1 MTTATI
7 PTFAMVSTK
16 SLAELCKAK
25 APASAVLVWS
35 ALVSFDFHK
44 RGKCFPKISTI
55 KQLLGGDI
63 HERKIYWA
71 INWLREAG
79 FLKTNKRTS
88 SNRFDLSL
96 RKQTDFAKQ
105 YAPTKPATNSTPPAT
120 DDSRRENPKRERKP
134 FINKRKSRGLSKEKQ
149 AQLDKEKAITA
160 YCEEVA
166 CFFIASNAKIWPH
179 KIVEPPPPMFALDE
193 LYNELLRNDLLLYN
207 QAGASRCW
215 DWIKMAAKEF

>member
-7 PTFAMVSTK
+7 PTFAMVSTN

-63 HERKIYWA
+63 NERKIYWA
-71 INWLREAG
+71 INWLRDAG

-88 SNRFDLSL
+88 SNRFELSL

-105 YAPTKPATNSTPPAT
+105 YTKPEPATHSKPPAT
-120 DDSRRENPKRERKP
+120 DDSRREKPKGKRKP
-134 FINKRKSRGLSKEKQ
+134 FIYKRKSSPLSKEKT
-149 AQLDKEKAITA
+149 AKLEKERALTR
-160 YCEEVA
+160 YCEDVA
-166 CFFIASNAKIWPH
+166 GFIMAINHPNWPH
-179 KIVEPPPPMFALDE
+179 PIIEPPRPMFPLDE
-193 LYNELLRNDLLLYN
+193 IYKELLRPDLLLYN
-207 QAGASRCW
+207 QVGAKKIW
-215 DWIKMAAKEF
+215 DWVKEASPEK

>member
-1 MTTATI
+1 MSSATI
-7 PTFAMVSTK
+7 PTFAMVSTN

-55 KQLLGGDI
+55 KQLLGGEI
-63 HERKIYWA
+63 NERKIYWA
-71 INWLREAG
+71 INWLRNAG

-105 YAPTKPATNSTPPAT
+105 YAKPEPATHRKQPAT
-120 DDSRRENPKRERKP
+120 DDSRREKPKRERKP
-134 FINKRKSRGLSKEKQ
+134 FFNKRRSVGLSKEKQ
-149 AQLDKEKAITA
+149 ATLDREKAITR
-160 YCEEVA
+160 YCEDVA
-166 CFFIASNAKIWPH
+166 GFIMAINAPNWPH
-179 KIVEPPPPMFALDE
+179 PIIEPAKPMFPLEE
-193 LYNELLRNDLLLYN
+193 LHTELLRPDLLLYN
-207 QAGASRCW
+207 QVGASKIW
-215 DWIKMAAKEF
+215 DWIKKAAKEF